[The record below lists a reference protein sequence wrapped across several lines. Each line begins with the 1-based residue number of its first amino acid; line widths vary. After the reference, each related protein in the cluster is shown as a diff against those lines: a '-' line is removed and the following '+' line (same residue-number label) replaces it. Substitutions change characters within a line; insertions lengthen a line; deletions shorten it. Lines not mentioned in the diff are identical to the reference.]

1 MGTSAKLVS
10 AARTPAVGPGA
21 RGTREVRDRT
31 LEITVF
37 LMQLLRIL
45 RWHWQKSNTCNYR
58 SLASILAAFE
68 GRRSS

>member
-37 LMQLLRIL
+37 LHIAATD
-45 RWHWQKSNTCNYR
+45 SA
-58 SLASILAAFE
+58 LALAE
-68 GRRSS
+68 VK